1 MPRISSRNVFLLL
14 LMMIVIAVVV
24 VISVSPLLIDWY
36 TYRANT
42 RQWKYASRSH
52 DVPVNAQFEE
62 LWNITAYIGCKT
74 CLMSKE
80 NNVYLSGSLQNNSP
94 EYLINLDL
102 LTGNV
107 KWQHMLQNNQTLEG
121 FDSENIYISQSST
134 RSIGSPTQLLGAA
147 EIIAYDIH
155 SRNEVWRRKFAGSW
169 DAPINRIIEAGL
181 VVDSGPGFYLVDDET
196 GEIINGPQEEAIL
209 SDDEEVQ
216 YLLGYDAR
224 PILQGVDVE
233 TEEILWTYDE
243 LAVFAQ
249 FIFEDELILFGNN
262 VSGEF
267 GGATAIDGRTGKVL
281 WQHARVISNVA
292 VSNGV
297 AYFIKLDEGIW
308 GQGRSL
314 GATLLAV
321 DICTGETIGAL
332 RFEPNKIR
340 SEGIHYE
347 YIVSATD
354 DIVLVYLG
362 DGRQLIALRSFVN
375 K

>member
-1 MPRISSRNVFLLL
+1 MPKISSRNGCLLL
-14 LMMIVIAVVV
+14 LIMIVLTV
-24 VISVSPLLIDWY
+24 VIVIGASILLTEWS
-36 TYRANT
+36 TRRGT
-42 RQWKYASRSH
+42 PRQWKYASRSH
-52 DVPVNAQFEE
+52 EVPVNSQFEE
-62 LWNITAYIGCKT
+62 LWNIKAYIGCKT

-80 NNVYLSGSLQNNSP
+80 NNVYLSGSLENNSP
-94 EYLINLDL
+94 EFLINLNL
-102 LTGNV
+102 LTGNA

-169 DAPINRIIEAGL
+169 DAPINRIIETGL

-321 DICTGETIGAL
+321 DIQTGETIGAL
-332 RFEPNKIR
+332 SFEPNKIR

-354 DIVLVYLG
+354 DIILVYLG
-362 DGRQLIALRSFVN
+362 DGRQLIALRFHPD
-375 K
+375 